1 MRTLKRLCLFIF
13 KKIWV
18 CLSFLTK
25 WNVYFAYCH
34 SFDRMCTVCIYLWPY
49 SYSNVPLF
57 YVPYHIW
64 WIIDIK
70 TVVIQRLVWELL
82 GIDIGAGSCRRYD
95 LYFFS
100 CCISNHRV
108 LWGKLLNL
116 EKKYCPF
123 NITIAVFNMHYLV
136 PWIWISHKFPCITS
150 TFNISFKGK
159 QVKSK

>member
-1 MRTLKRLCLFIF
+1 MRTLKRLCMFIF
-13 KKIWV
+13 KKIWI

-25 WNVYFAYCH
+25 WNVYFVYCH

-49 SYSNVPLF
+49 SYA
-57 YVPYHIW
+57 PYHIW

-70 TVVIQRLVWELL
+70 NVVIQRLVWELL

-100 CCISNHRV
+100 CCISNHGV
-108 LWGKLLNL
+108 LWGNSQFTVIKSG
-116 EKKYCPF
+116 KKYCPF

-150 TFNISFKGK
+150 TFNIPFKGK
-159 QVKSK
+159 QV